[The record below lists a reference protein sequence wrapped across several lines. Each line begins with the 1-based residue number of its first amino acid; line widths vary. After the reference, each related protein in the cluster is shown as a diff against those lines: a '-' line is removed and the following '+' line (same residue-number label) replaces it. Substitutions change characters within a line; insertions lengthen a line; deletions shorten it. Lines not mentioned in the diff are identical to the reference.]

1 MQNGRFWIVGG
12 EFTSTDFNQ
21 VIEGTQQVVGPM
33 ECRKKAE
40 QLWRNMSE
48 QDRSQCNVRYSIV
61 SEPAFA

>member
-1 MQNGRFWIVGG
+1 MQNSRFWIVGG
-12 EFTSTDFNQ
+12 EFTSTDFSQ
-21 VIEGTQQVVGPM
+21 VVEGTELVVGPM

-48 QDRSQCNVRYSIV
+48 QDRSQCNIRYSIV